1 MFGKKKEAELGENPD
16 DGGGAKAESE
26 AGKQDSKSA
35 GPLSLAQ
42 LSAEVDKLT
51 AQFSSFYEMQKASTE
66 RFSRINEQI
75 GELRAMLIE
84 RDRASQHLEAK
95 ATQAIDLVE
104 SVQPEKLMIEVR
116 RGDSRIEAIKANLES
131 NEVIMTNIMNELR
144 DMRNQLKAFK
154 GMDEVVKMNDEVKKE
169 LAQIK
174 LVESVVERHADKVDT
189 VFAEIQKSFSDYMKL
204 SSTLKSVDQS
214 SKQMTNDVDAIKV
227 NLKEAASKKDVSLL
241 TGRVEE
247 FEKKVGGYVTLLNE
261 RFEGMEKK
269 TTERVDTQLE
279 KSAKL
284 LKGFDNL
291 AQKVPDLDKYFNLL
305 SEEAKKKSKED
316 SGSQEQEAQT
326 GEPAEEAPKVEK
338 IKQPGSGSDPL
349 KEAQPEKKGAGL
361 KGVKLPGLFGKK
373 Q

>member
-1 MFGKKKEAELGENPD
+1 MFGKKKAADTGENPD
-16 DGGGAKAESE
+16 DGEGTKADGET
-26 AGKQDSKSA
+26 GKQDSKPA

-42 LSAEVDKLT
+42 LSADVDKLS

-116 RGDSRIEAIKANLES
+116 RSDSRIEALKANLES
-131 NEVIMTNIMNELR
+131 NEVIMSNITNELR

-169 LAQIK
+169 LSQIK

-204 SSTLKSVDQS
+204 SSTMKSVDQS

-247 FEKKVGGYVTLLNE
+247 FEKKVGSYVTLLNE
-261 RFEGMEKK
+261 RFEDMEKK
-269 TTERVDTQLE
+269 TSE
-279 KSAKL
+279 KVIS
-284 LKGFDNL
+284 
-291 AQKVPDLDKYFNLL
+291 
-305 SEEAKKKSKED
+305 
-316 SGSQEQEAQT
+316 
-326 GEPAEEAPKVEK
+326 
-338 IKQPGSGSDPL
+338 
-349 KEAQPEKKGAGL
+349 
-361 KGVKLPGLFGKK
+361 
-373 Q
+373 